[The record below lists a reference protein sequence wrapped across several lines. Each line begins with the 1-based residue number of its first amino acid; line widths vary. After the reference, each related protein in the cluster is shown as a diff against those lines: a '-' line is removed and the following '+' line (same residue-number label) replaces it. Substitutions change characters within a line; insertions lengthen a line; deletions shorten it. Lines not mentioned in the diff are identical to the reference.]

1 MTDLATIL
9 ETSTPHLGL
18 FVRRIADRTCSN
30 IVAKCLTA
38 RPATLNKVADV
49 VLNFIEAEQGA
60 MVVVS
65 STFLPCGSAAWSGQ
79 C

>member
-1 MTDLATIL
+1 MLSTIL
-9 ETSTPHLGL
+9 KITSPHLGF

-60 MVVVS
+60 VVVVS
-65 STFLPCGSAAWSGQ
+65 STLLPCGSVAWTGT